1 MDQYWRKVK
10 GGSEPEGR
18 YKEREIILRFFV
30 FAYRLPFYKGNL
42 KAFLNSYLGQYAPK
56 DEAGLKEHTALF
68 HQTMQNI
75 YAVFGPDSARLY
87 EQGAEKNAGR
97 WDSKFSVTVFDIQA
111 AALINRSPAKVQQAA
126 EQIHE
131 LFLPTILGD

>member
-18 YKEREIILRFFV
+18 YKEREILLRFFA

-42 KAFLNSYLGQYAPK
+42 KAFLNSYMGQYASK

-87 EQGAEKNAGR
+87 EQGAERAPEGGTRN
-97 WDSKFSVTVFDIQA
+97 S
-111 AALINRSPAKVQQAA
+111 L
-126 EQIHE
+126 
-131 LFLPTILGD
+131 